1 VIFFPN
7 KLLGTLKIG
16 LFFGSFN
23 PIHIGHL
30 IIANVM
36 QDQTDLDEVW
46 FVVSPQNPFKKQKS
60 LLHEFDRLK
69 MVELAIADHFYFRAS
84 DVEFHMPRP
93 SYTIDTLTYLS
104 EKHPQH
110 EFKVMIGGDNLTHFH
125 KWKNYEQILLHY
137 GLYIYPR
144 PGQQK
149 EFDHPNVR
157 FVEAPL
163 MDISATFIRETIKN
177 GHSVKYLL
185 PRNVEEYILGK
196 KLFL

>member
-1 VIFFPN
+1 VILSPN
-7 KLLGTLKIG
+7 KQTIVLKIG

-23 PIHIGHL
+23 PVHIGHL

-46 FVVSPQNPFKKQKS
+46 FVVSPQNPLKKQNS
-60 LLHEFDRLK
+60 LIHEFDRHK
-69 MVELAIADHFYFRAS
+69 MVELAIADHFYFRAT

-104 EKHPQH
+104 DKNPQH
-110 EFKVMIGGDNLTHFH
+110 QFKLIIGGDNLTHFH
-125 KWKNYEQILLHY
+125 KWKNYEAILELY
-137 GLYIYPR
+137 GLYVYPR
-144 PGQQK
+144 PGEIPELK
-149 EFDHPNVR
+149 HFNIR

-163 MDISATFIRETIKN
+163 MDISATFIRKSIKN

-185 PRNVEEYILGK
+185 PQAVEDYIRNK
-196 KLFL
+196 KLFF

>member
-1 VIFFPN
+1 M
-7 KLLGTLKIG
+7 KIG

-46 FVVSPQNPFKKQKS
+46 FIISPQNPFKTQKS

-69 MVELAIADHFYFRAS
+69 MVELAIADHFHFKAS

-104 EKHPQH
+104 EKHPLH
-110 EFKVMIGGDNLTHFH
+110 EFKLIIGGDNLTHFH
-125 KWKNYEQILLHY
+125 KWKNYDLILDNY
-137 GLYIYPR
+137 GLYVYPR
-144 PGQQK
+144 PGDHLK
-149 EFDHPNVR
+149 LDHPNVKY
-157 FVEAPL
+157 VAAPM
-163 MDISATFIRETIKN
+163 MDISATFIRNAIKN
-177 GHSVKYLL
+177 HKSVRYLL
-185 PRNVEEYILGK
+185 PDMVREYIKDK
-196 KLFL
+196 KLFV